1 MLRRFLSLG
10 VGALVLLVVLGA
22 PGQLHAQ
29 RFRGGFR
36 PGLTPGFRGGFMPG
50 FNRFGFTPGFRGG
63 FTPGFNRSGF
73 RRFDRF
79 EDRFE
84 RHFNRGFFDP
94 RFNTGPFVTPF
105 SPGLGPVFV
114 RPF

>member
-1 MLRRFLSLG
+1 MVRRFVSLS
-10 VGALVLLVVLGA
+10 VGALALLVVLGA

-36 PGLTPGFRGGFMPG
+36 PGFTPGFRPGFMPGFRPAFTPGFRGAFTPG
-50 FNRFGFTPGFRGG
+50 FNRFGIRRFDRFGI
-63 FTPGFNRSGF
+63 

-84 RHFNRGFFDP
+84 R
-94 RFNTGPFVTPF
+94 RFGRGPFVSPF
-105 SPGLGPVFV
+105 SPGLGSVFFP
-114 RPF
+114 PF

>member
-22 PGQLHAQ
+22 PGQVHAQ

-36 PGLTPGFRGGFMPG
+36 PGFTPGFGAMPGFRGRFMPG
-50 FNRFGFTPGFRGG
+50 FNREFLG
-63 FTPGFNRSGF
+63 
-73 RRFDRF
+73 
-79 EDRFE
+79 
-84 RHFNRGFFDP
+84 P
-94 RFNTGPFVTPF
+94 RF
-105 SPGLGPVFV
+105 SPGFGPVFF

>member
-1 MLRRFLSLG
+1 MLRRFFSLG

-22 PGQLHAQ
+22 PDQVHAQ

-36 PGLTPGFRGGFMPG
+36 PG
-50 FNRFGFTPGFRGG
+50 FTPGFRGR
-63 FTPGFNRSGF
+63 FTPGFRGRLGPRFNRFGF
-73 RRFDRF
+73 RGFDRF

-84 RHFNRGFFDP
+84 R
-94 RFNTGPFVTPF
+94 RFNSPFFVTPF

>member
-1 MLRRFLSLG
+1 MLRRFLSLS

-29 RFRGGFR
+29 RFRGDFR
-36 PGLTPGFRGGFMPG
+36 PALTPGFRG
-50 FNRFGFTPGFRGG
+50 RFTPGFRGR
-63 FTPGFNRSGF
+63 FDPRFNRSGF

-84 RHFNRGFFDP
+84 R
-94 RFNTGPFVTPF
+94 RFNSPFFVTPF
-105 SPGLGPVFV
+105 SPGPGPVFI

>member
-1 MLRRFLSLG
+1 MLRRFLSLS

-36 PGLTPGFRGGFMPG
+36 PGFTPGFRPGFMPGFRPAFTPGFRGAFTPG
-50 FNRFGFTPGFRGG
+50 FNRFGI
-63 FTPGFNRSGF
+63 

-84 RHFNRGFFDP
+84 R
-94 RFNTGPFVTPF
+94 RFNSPFFVTPF
-105 SPGLGPVFV
+105 SPGSGPVFV